1 MFRHNTNRET
11 CPESWE
17 TRPKEKTGRN
27 KTMKHRIL
35 AAVLCVCL
43 ALTSLYIPAL
53 AGDTENGTPAPME
66 EPVEATPAPAETT
79 PAPVEEMTVEAEEQ
93 PLEAAD
99 VPSTQ
104 AWGDP
109 KIHGVVLEV
118 GTYYKNDPSASCG
131 FSEATADDYNFYFDG
146 TTLFLRN
153 ADLKGTGNQ
162 PMGSALLTVFI
173 PLVIDLTGENRFS
186 VNANYTP
193 ITGGDIT
200 IRGDGSLALEGGITA
215 ITRLTME
222 SGTVTVDR
230 IQPRSFGASGK
241 GLCYKGGN
249 FTATAFGGDGDGSYG
264 PYYGLNIIA
273 EFYRWKTN
281 LSKDY
286 MPSIFETCPDPNGIS
301 LSLVQMDDPFR
312 SKLRVNPATNEW
324 EVSYDGGTTW
334 KSLGVKA
341 TGEDGKDGRDGRTPS
356 VGLNGNWWIG
366 SMDTGVKA
374 VGTDGRD
381 GVDGKNGADGLTP
394 AIGENGNWWIGDTDT
409 GVKAG
414 GADGKDGTDGLTP
427 TIGENGN
434 WWIGDTDTGV
444 KAAASDG
451 RDGADGKDG
460 VDGKDGA
467 NGKDGVDGKD
477 GTDGAQGAPGL
488 TPSIGG
494 NGNWWL
500 GNTDTGVRAAG
511 TTGATGAAGAT
522 GATGATGAA
531 GRNGTDGKDGKDG
544 KDGVGIR
551 EVSLNGSGEL
561 IVTLTDGTETN
572 LGKITGKDG
581 APGVGI
587 SSVQVGENGM
597 LTVTLSNGESVEAG
611 AVFSAQ
617 EGKTVKTVSYIT
629 AAAAV
634 LAFLW
639 LAVLTA
645 LFAKSRRTAVH
656 R

>member
-1 MFRHNTNRET
+1 
-11 CPESWE
+11 
-17 TRPKEKTGRN
+17 
-27 KTMKHRIL
+27 MKHRIL
-35 AAVLCVCL
+35 AAMICICA
-43 ALTSLYIPAL
+43 ALTSLCIPAL
-53 AGDTENGTPAPME
+53 ADDTEAETPV
-66 EPVEATPAPAETT
+66 PVEATPAPAETT
-79 PAPVEEMTVEAEEQ
+79 PAPVGEPVEETTAQ
-93 PLEAAD
+93 PLGAAN
-99 VPSTQ
+99 VPSVR
-104 AWGDP
+104 ANWNDP
-109 KIHGVVLEV
+109 KINGVFLEV
-118 GTYYKNDPSASCG
+118 GTYYKNDPSDNRG

-162 PMGSALLTVFI
+162 PMGSALLSVFI

-186 VNANYTP
+186 VNTSYYP
-193 ITGGDIT
+193 IIAPNIT
-200 IRGDGSLALEGGITA
+200 IRGNGSLTLVGETA
-215 ITRLTME
+215 YITRLTME
-222 SGTVTVDR
+222 SGTFITDDLRPSSTSAEGRGLYFNGGCFTVNKRFDW
-230 IQPRSFGASGK
+230 QM
-241 GLCYKGGN
+241 GLYIG
-249 FTATAFGGDGDGSYG
+249 
-264 PYYGLNIIA
+264 A
-273 EFYRWKTN
+273 EFYRWKTD
-281 LSKDY
+281 LSRDY
-286 MPSIFETCPDPNGIS
+286 MPSIFETCPYPDGKP

-324 EVSYDGGTTW
+324 EVSYDSGITW

-414 GADGKDGTDGLTP
+414 GADGKDGADGLTP

-444 KAAASDG
+444 KAAAADG

-467 NGKDGVDGKD
+467 NGKDGIDGKDGVDGKD

-531 GRNGTDGKDGKDG
+531 GRNGTDGKDGKNG

-551 EVSLNGSGEL
+551 EVSLNDSGEL

-572 LGKITGKDG
+572 LGRITGEDG

-597 LTVTLSNGESVEAG
+597 LTVTLTNGESVEAG

-617 EGKTVKTVSYIT
+617 EGKTVRTVSYIT
-629 AAAAV
+629 AAAAA

-639 LAVLTA
+639 LAVLTT

>member
-1 MFRHNTNRET
+1 
-11 CPESWE
+11 
-17 TRPKEKTGRN
+17 
-27 KTMKHRIL
+27 MKHRIL
-35 AAVLCVCL
+35 AAMICVCL
-43 ALTSLYIPAL
+43 ALTSLCVPAL
-53 AGDTENGTPAPME
+53 ADDTEAETPV
-66 EPVEATPAPAETT
+66 PVEATPAPAETT
-79 PAPVEEMTVEAEEQ
+79 PAPVGEPVEETTAQ
-93 PLEAAD
+93 PVGAAN
-99 VPSTQ
+99 VPSVR
-104 AWGDP
+104 ANWNDP
-109 KIHGVVLEV
+109 KINGTFLEV
-118 GTYYKNDPSASCG
+118 GTYYKNDPSDNRG

-162 PMGSALLTVFI
+162 PMGSALLSVFI

-186 VNANYTP
+186 VNTSYYP
-193 ITGGDIT
+193 IIAPNIT
-200 IRGDGSLALEGGITA
+200 IRGNGSLTLVGETA
-215 ITRLTME
+215 YITRLTME
-222 SGTVTVDR
+222 SGTFITDDLRPSSTSAEGRGLYFNGGRFTVNKRFDW
-230 IQPRSFGASGK
+230 QM
-241 GLCYKGGN
+241 GLYIG
-249 FTATAFGGDGDGSYG
+249 
-264 PYYGLNIIA
+264 A
-273 EFYRWKTN
+273 EFYRWKTD
-281 LSKDY
+281 LSRDY
-286 MPSIFETCPDPNGIS
+286 MPSIFETCPYPDGKP

-324 EVSYDGGTTW
+324 EVSYDSGNTW

-444 KAAASDG
+444 KAAAADG

-467 NGKDGVDGKD
+467 NGKDGIDGKDGVDGKD

-551 EVSLNGSGEL
+551 EVSLNDSGEL

-572 LGKITGKDG
+572 LGKITGEDG

-617 EGKTVKTVSYIT
+617 EGKTVRTVSYIT
-629 AAAAV
+629 AAAAA

-639 LAVLTA
+639 LAVLTT

>member
-1 MFRHNTNRET
+1 
-11 CPESWE
+11 
-17 TRPKEKTGRN
+17 
-27 KTMKHRIL
+27 MKHRIL
-35 AAVLCVCL
+35 AAMICVCA
-43 ALTSLYIPAL
+43 ALTSLCIPAL
-53 AGDTENGTPAPME
+53 ADDTEAETPV
-66 EPVEATPAPAETT
+66 PVEATPAPAETT
-79 PAPVEEMTVEAEEQ
+79 PAPVMEPVEETVGASVEEMTAQ
-93 PLEAAD
+93 PLGAAN
-99 VPSTQ
+99 VPSVR
-104 AWGDP
+104 ANWNDP
-109 KIHGVVLEV
+109 KINGTFLEV
-118 GTYYKNDPSASCG
+118 GTYYKNDPSDNRG

-162 PMGSALLTVFI
+162 PMGSALLSVFI

-186 VNANYTP
+186 VNTSYYP
-193 ITGGDIT
+193 IIAPDIT
-200 IRGDGSLALEGGITA
+200 IRGNGSLTLVGETA
-215 ITRLTME
+215 YITRLTME
-222 SGTVTVDR
+222 SGTFITDDLRPSSTSAEGRGLYFNGGRFTVNKRFDW
-230 IQPRSFGASGK
+230 QM
-241 GLCYKGGN
+241 GLYIG
-249 FTATAFGGDGDGSYG
+249 
-264 PYYGLNIIA
+264 A
-273 EFYRWKTN
+273 EFYRWKTD
-281 LSKDY
+281 LSRDY
-286 MPSIFETCPDPNGIS
+286 MPSIFETCPYPDGKP

-324 EVSYDGGTTW
+324 EVSYDSGITW

-409 GVKAG
+409 GVKA
-414 GADGKDGTDGLTP
+414 
-427 TIGENGN
+427 
-434 WWIGDTDTGV
+434 
-444 KAAASDG
+444 AASDG

-467 NGKDGVDGKD
+467 NGKDGIDGKDGVDGKD

-551 EVSLNGSGEL
+551 EVSLNDSGEL
-561 IVTLTDGTETN
+561 IVALTDGTETN
-572 LGKITGKDG
+572 LGKITGEDG

-617 EGKTVKTVSYIT
+617 EGKTVRTVSYIT
-629 AAAAV
+629 AAAAA

-639 LAVLTA
+639 LAVLTT

>member
-1 MFRHNTNRET
+1 
-11 CPESWE
+11 
-17 TRPKEKTGRN
+17 
-27 KTMKHRIL
+27 MKHRIL
-35 AAVLCVCL
+35 AAMICVCL
-43 ALTSLYIPAL
+43 ALTSLCVPAL
-53 AGDTENGTPAPME
+53 ADDTEAETPV
-66 EPVEATPAPAETT
+66 PVEATPAPAETT
-79 PAPVEEMTVEAEEQ
+79 PAPVMEPVEETVGASVEEMTAQ
-93 PLEAAD
+93 PLGAAN
-99 VPSTQ
+99 VPSVR
-104 AWGDP
+104 ANWNDP
-109 KIHGVVLEV
+109 KINGVFLEV
-118 GTYYKNDPSASCG
+118 GTYYKNDPSDNRG
-131 FSEATADDYNFYFDG
+131 FSEATADDYNFRFDG

-153 ADLKGTGNQ
+153 ADLKGTENQ
-162 PMGSALLTVFI
+162 PMGSALFSVFI

-186 VNANYTP
+186 VNTSYYP
-193 ITGGDIT
+193 IIAPNIT
-200 IRGDGSLALEGGITA
+200 IRGNGSLTLVGETA
-215 ITRLTME
+215 YITRLTME
-222 SGTVTVDR
+222 SGTFITDDLRPSSTSAEGRGLYFNGGRFTVNKRFDW
-230 IQPRSFGASGK
+230 QM
-241 GLCYKGGN
+241 GLYIG
-249 FTATAFGGDGDGSYG
+249 
-264 PYYGLNIIA
+264 A
-273 EFYRWKTN
+273 EFYRWKTD
-281 LSKDY
+281 LSRDY
-286 MPSIFETCPDPNGIS
+286 MPSIFETCPYPDGKP

-324 EVSYDGGTTW
+324 EVSYDSGITW

-444 KAAASDG
+444 KAAAADG

-467 NGKDGVDGKD
+467 NGKDGIDGKDGVDGKD

-500 GNTDTGVRAAG
+500 GDTDTGVRAAG

-551 EVSLNGSGEL
+551 EVSLNDSGEL
-561 IVTLTDGTETN
+561 IVTFTDGTETN
-572 LGKITGKDG
+572 LGKITGEDG

-587 SSVQVGENGM
+587 SSVQVGENGI

-617 EGKTVKTVSYIT
+617 EGKTVRTVSYIT
-629 AAAAV
+629 AAAAA

-639 LAVLTA
+639 LAVLTT

>member
-1 MFRHNTNRET
+1 
-11 CPESWE
+11 
-17 TRPKEKTGRN
+17 
-27 KTMKHRIL
+27 MKHRIL
-35 AAVLCVCL
+35 AAMICVCV
-43 ALTSLYIPAL
+43 ALTSLCVPAL
-53 AGDTENGTPAPME
+53 ADDTEAETPV
-66 EPVEATPAPAETT
+66 PVEATPAPAETT
-79 PAPVEEMTVEAEEQ
+79 PAPAETTPAPAETTPAPVVEPVEETTAQ
-93 PLEAAD
+93 PLGAAN
-99 VPSTQ
+99 VPSVR
-104 AWGDP
+104 ANWNDP
-109 KIHGVVLEV
+109 KINGTFLEL
-118 GTYYKNDPSASCG
+118 GTYYKNDPSDNRG

-162 PMGSALLTVFI
+162 PMGSALLLVYI

-186 VNANYTP
+186 VNTSYDP
-193 ITGGDIT
+193 IIAQNIT
-200 IRGDGSLALEGGITA
+200 IRGSGSLTLVGGTA
-215 ITRLTME
+215 NITRLTME
-222 SGTVTVDR
+222 SGTFITDDLRPSSTSAEGRGLYFNGGRFTVNKRFDW
-230 IQPRSFGASGK
+230 QM
-241 GLCYKGGN
+241 GLYIG
-249 FTATAFGGDGDGSYG
+249 
-264 PYYGLNIIA
+264 A
-273 EFYRWKTN
+273 EFYRWKTD
-281 LSKDY
+281 LSRDY
-286 MPSIFETCPDPNGIS
+286 MPSIFETCPYPDGKP

-341 TGEDGKDGRDGRTPS
+341 TGEDGKDGRDGRTP
-356 VGLNGNWWIG
+356 
-366 SMDTGVKA
+366 
-374 VGTDGRD
+374 
-381 GVDGKNGADGLTP
+381 
-394 AIGENGNWWIGDTDT
+394 
-409 GVKAG
+409 
-414 GADGKDGTDGLTP
+414 

-444 KAAASDG
+444 KAAAADG

-467 NGKDGVDGKD
+467 NGKDGIDGKDGVDGKD

-551 EVSLNGSGEL
+551 EVSLNDSGEL
-561 IVTLTDGTETN
+561 IVALTDGTETN
-572 LGKITGKDG
+572 LGKITGEDG

-597 LTVTLSNGESVEAG
+597 LTVTLTNGESVEAG

-617 EGKTVKTVSYIT
+617 EGKTVRTVSYIT
-629 AAAAV
+629 AAAAA

-639 LAVLTA
+639 LAVLTT

>member
-1 MFRHNTNRET
+1 
-11 CPESWE
+11 
-17 TRPKEKTGRN
+17 
-27 KTMKHRIL
+27 MKHRIL
-35 AAVLCVCL
+35 AAMICVCL
-43 ALTSLYIPAL
+43 ALTSLCIPAL
-53 AGDTENGTPAPME
+53 ADDTEAETPV
-66 EPVEATPAPAETT
+66 PVEATPAPAETT
-79 PAPVEEMTVEAEEQ
+79 PAPVMEPVEETVGASVEEMTAQ
-93 PLEAAD
+93 PLGAAN
-99 VPSTQ
+99 VPSVR
-104 AWGDP
+104 ANWNDP
-109 KIHGVVLEV
+109 KINGVFLEV
-118 GTYYKNDPSASCG
+118 GTYYKNDPSDNRG
-131 FSEATADDYNFYFDG
+131 FSEATADDYNFRFDG

-162 PMGSALLTVFI
+162 PMGSALLSVFI

-186 VNANYTP
+186 VNTSYYP
-193 ITGGDIT
+193 IIAPNIT
-200 IRGDGSLALEGGITA
+200 IRGNGSLTLVGETA
-215 ITRLTME
+215 YITRLTME
-222 SGTVTVDR
+222 SGTFITDDLRPSSTSAEGRGLYFNGGRFTVNKRFDW
-230 IQPRSFGASGK
+230 QM
-241 GLCYKGGN
+241 GLYIG
-249 FTATAFGGDGDGSYG
+249 
-264 PYYGLNIIA
+264 A
-273 EFYRWKTN
+273 EFYRWKTD
-281 LSKDY
+281 LSRDY
-286 MPSIFETCPDPNGIS
+286 MPSIFETCPYPDGKP

-324 EVSYDGGTTW
+324 EVSYDSGMTW

-414 GADGKDGTDGLTP
+414 GADGKDGADGLTP
-427 TIGENGN
+427 VIGENGN

-444 KAAASDG
+444 KAAAADG

-467 NGKDGVDGKD
+467 NGKDGIDGKDGVDGKD

-544 KDGVGIR
+544 VGIR
-551 EVSLNGSGEL
+551 EVSLNDSGEL

-572 LGKITGKDG
+572 LGKITGEDG

-617 EGKTVKTVSYIT
+617 EGKTVRTVSYIT
-629 AAAAV
+629 AAAAA

-639 LAVLTA
+639 LAVLTT

>member
-1 MFRHNTNRET
+1 
-11 CPESWE
+11 
-17 TRPKEKTGRN
+17 
-27 KTMKHRIL
+27 MKHRIL
-35 AAVLCVCL
+35 AAMICVCV
-43 ALTSLYIPAL
+43 ALTSLCVPAL
-53 AGDTENGTPAPME
+53 ADDTEAETPV
-66 EPVEATPAPAETT
+66 PVEATPAPAETT
-79 PAPVEEMTVEAEEQ
+79 PAPVGEPVEETTAQ
-93 PLEAAD
+93 PLGTAN
-99 VPSTQ
+99 VPSVR
-104 AWGDP
+104 ANWKDP
-109 KIHGVVLEV
+109 KINGTFLEV
-118 GTYYKNDPSASCG
+118 GTYYKNDPSDNRG

-153 ADLKGTGNQ
+153 ADLKGTGKQ
-162 PMGSALLTVFI
+162 PMGSSLLKVFI

-186 VNANYTP
+186 VNTSYYP
-193 ITGGDIT
+193 ISAQDIT
-200 IRGDGSLALEGGITA
+200 IRGNGSLTLVGNIAY

-222 SGTVTVDR
+222 SGTFITDDLR
-230 IQPRSFGASGK
+230 PSSTSAEGK
-241 GLCYKGGN
+241 GLYFNGGR
-249 FTATAFGGDGDGSYG
+249 FTANQHFDGQM
-264 PYYGLNIIA
+264 GLYIGA
-273 EFYRWKTN
+273 EFYRWKTD
-281 LSKDY
+281 LSRDY
-286 MPSIFETCPDPNGIS
+286 MPSIFETCPYPDGKP

-324 EVSYDGGTTW
+324 EVSYDSGITW

-444 KAAASDG
+444 KAAAADG

-467 NGKDGVDGKD
+467 NGKDGIDGKDGVDGKD

-551 EVSLNGSGEL
+551 EVSLNDSGEL
-561 IVTLTDGTETN
+561 IVALTDGTETN
-572 LGKITGKDG
+572 LGKITGEDG

-611 AVFSAQ
+611 AVFSAK
-617 EGKTVKTVSYIT
+617 EGKTVRTVSYIT
-629 AAAAV
+629 AAAAA

-639 LAVLTA
+639 LAVLTT

>member
-1 MFRHNTNRET
+1 
-11 CPESWE
+11 
-17 TRPKEKTGRN
+17 
-27 KTMKHRIL
+27 MKHRIL
-35 AAVLCVCL
+35 AAMICVCL
-43 ALTSLYIPAL
+43 ALTSLCIPAL
-53 AGDTENGTPAPME
+53 ADDTEAETPV
-66 EPVEATPAPAETT
+66 PVEATPAPAETT
-79 PAPVEEMTVEAEEQ
+79 PAPVMEPVEETVGASVEEMTAQ
-93 PLEAAD
+93 PLGAAN
-99 VPSTQ
+99 VPSVR
-104 AWGDP
+104 ANWNDP
-109 KIHGVVLEV
+109 KINGVFLEV
-118 GTYYKNDPSASCG
+118 GTYYKNDPSDNRG

-162 PMGSALLTVFI
+162 PMGSALLSVFI

-186 VNANYTP
+186 VNTSYYP
-193 ITGGDIT
+193 IIAQNIT
-200 IRGDGSLALEGGITA
+200 IRGSGSLTLVGGTA
-215 ITRLTME
+215 NITRLTME
-222 SGTVTVDR
+222 SGTFITDDLR
-230 IQPRSFGASGK
+230 PSSTSAEGK
-241 GLCYKGGN
+241 GLYFNGGS
-249 FTATAFGGDGDGSYG
+249 FTANQHFGGQM
-264 PYYGLNIIA
+264 GLYIGA
-273 EFYRWKTN
+273 EFYRWKTD
-281 LSKDY
+281 LSRDY
-286 MPSIFETCPDPNGIS
+286 MPSIFETCPYPGGMP

-324 EVSYDGGTTW
+324 EVSYDSGTTW

-356 VGLNGNWWIG
+356 VGPNGNWWIG
-366 SMDTGVKA
+366 IMDTGVKA
-374 VGTDGRD
+374 EGTDGRD
-381 GVDGKNGADGLTP
+381 GVDGKNGA
-394 AIGENGNWWIGDTDT
+394 
-409 GVKAG
+409 
-414 GADGKDGTDGLTP
+414 DGLTP

-444 KAAASDG
+444 KAAAADG

-467 NGKDGVDGKD
+467 NGKDGIDGKDGVDGKD

-551 EVSLNGSGEL
+551 EVSLNDSGEL
-561 IVTLTDGTETN
+561 IVALTDGTETN
-572 LGKITGKDG
+572 LGKITGEDG

-617 EGKTVKTVSYIT
+617 EGKTVRTVSYIT
-629 AAAAV
+629 AAAAA

-639 LAVLTA
+639 LAVLTT

>member
-1 MFRHNTNRET
+1 
-11 CPESWE
+11 
-17 TRPKEKTGRN
+17 
-27 KTMKHRIL
+27 MKHRIL
-35 AAVLCVCL
+35 AAMICVCA
-43 ALTSLYIPAL
+43 ALTSLCIPAL
-53 AGDTENGTPAPME
+53 ADDTEAETPV
-66 EPVEATPAPAETT
+66 PVEATPAPAETT
-79 PAPVEEMTVEAEEQ
+79 PAPVMEPVEETVGASVEEMTAQ
-93 PLEAAD
+93 PLGAAN
-99 VPSTQ
+99 VPSVR
-104 AWGDP
+104 ANWNDP
-109 KIHGVVLEV
+109 KINGTFLEV
-118 GTYYKNDPSASCG
+118 GTYYKNDPSDNRG
-131 FSEATADDYNFYFDG
+131 FSEATADDYNFRFDG

-162 PMGSALLTVFI
+162 PMGSALLSVFI

-186 VNANYTP
+186 VNTSYYP
-193 ITGGDIT
+193 IIAPNIT
-200 IRGDGSLALEGGITA
+200 IRGNGSLTLVGETA
-215 ITRLTME
+215 YITRLTME
-222 SGTVTVDR
+222 SGTFITDDLRPSSTSAEGRGLYFNGGRFTVNKRFDW
-230 IQPRSFGASGK
+230 QM
-241 GLCYKGGN
+241 GLYIG
-249 FTATAFGGDGDGSYG
+249 
-264 PYYGLNIIA
+264 A
-273 EFYRWKTN
+273 EFYRWKTD
-281 LSKDY
+281 LSRDY
-286 MPSIFETCPDPNGIS
+286 MPSIFETCPYPDGKP

-324 EVSYDGGTTW
+324 EVSYDSGITW

-374 VGTDGRD
+374 EGTDGRD

-414 GADGKDGTDGLTP
+414 GADGKDGADGLTP
-427 TIGENGN
+427 VIGENGN

-444 KAAASDG
+444 KAAAADG

-467 NGKDGVDGKD
+467 NGKDGIDGKDGANGKD

-551 EVSLNGSGEL
+551 EVSLNDSGEL
-561 IVTLTDGTETN
+561 IVALTDGTETN
-572 LGKITGKDG
+572 LGKITGEDG

-611 AVFSAQ
+611 VVFSAQ
-617 EGKTVKTVSYIT
+617 EGKTVRTVSYIT
-629 AAAAV
+629 AAAAA

-639 LAVLTA
+639 LAVLTT

>member
-1 MFRHNTNRET
+1 
-11 CPESWE
+11 
-17 TRPKEKTGRN
+17 
-27 KTMKHRIL
+27 MKHRIL
-35 AAVLCVCL
+35 AAMICVCA
-43 ALTSLYIPAL
+43 ALTSLCIPAL
-53 AGDTENGTPAPME
+53 ADDTEAETPV
-66 EPVEATPAPAETT
+66 PVEATPAPAETT
-79 PAPVEEMTVEAEEQ
+79 PAPVMEPVEETVGASVEEMTAQ
-93 PLEAAD
+93 PLGAAN
-99 VPSTQ
+99 VPSVR
-104 AWGDP
+104 ANWNDP
-109 KIHGVVLEV
+109 KINGTFLEV
-118 GTYYKNDPSASCG
+118 GTYYKNDPSDNRG
-131 FSEATADDYNFYFDG
+131 FSEATADDYNFRFDG

-162 PMGSALLTVFI
+162 PMGSALLSVFI

-186 VNANYTP
+186 VNTSYYP
-193 ITGGDIT
+193 IIAPNIT
-200 IRGDGSLALEGGITA
+200 IRGNGSLTLVGETA
-215 ITRLTME
+215 YITRLTME
-222 SGTVTVDR
+222 SGTFITDDLRPSSTSAEGRGLYFNGGRFTVNKRFDW
-230 IQPRSFGASGK
+230 QM
-241 GLCYKGGN
+241 GLYIG
-249 FTATAFGGDGDGSYG
+249 
-264 PYYGLNIIA
+264 A
-273 EFYRWKTN
+273 EFYRWKTD
-281 LSKDY
+281 LSRDY
-286 MPSIFETCPDPNGIS
+286 MPSIFETCPYPGGKP

-324 EVSYDGGTTW
+324 EVSYDSGITW

-414 GADGKDGTDGLTP
+414 GADGKDGADGLTP

-444 KAAASDG
+444 KAAAADG

-467 NGKDGVDGKD
+467 NGKDGIDGKDGVDGKD

-531 GRNGTDGKDGKDG
+531 GRNGTDGKDGRDG

-561 IVTLTDGTETN
+561 IVALTDGTETN
-572 LGKITGKDG
+572 LGKITGEDG

-597 LTVTLSNGESVEAG
+597 LTVTLTNGESVEAG

-617 EGKTVKTVSYIT
+617 EGKTVRTVSYIT
-629 AAAAV
+629 AAAAA

-639 LAVLTA
+639 LAVLTT

>member
-1 MFRHNTNRET
+1 
-11 CPESWE
+11 
-17 TRPKEKTGRN
+17 
-27 KTMKHRIL
+27 MKHRIL
-35 AAVLCVCL
+35 AAMICVCL
-43 ALTSLYIPAL
+43 ALTSLCIPAL
-53 AGDTENGTPAPME
+53 ADDTEAETPV
-66 EPVEATPAPAETT
+66 PVEATPAPAETT
-79 PAPVEEMTVEAEEQ
+79 PAPVMEPVEETVGASVEEMTAQ
-93 PLEAAD
+93 PLGAAN
-99 VPSTQ
+99 VPSVR
-104 AWGDP
+104 ANWNDP
-109 KIHGVVLEV
+109 KINGVFLEV
-118 GTYYKNDPSASCG
+118 GTYYKNDPSDNRG
-131 FSEATADDYNFYFDG
+131 FSEATADDYNFRFDG

-162 PMGSALLTVFI
+162 PMGSALLSVFI

-186 VNANYTP
+186 VNTSYYP
-193 ITGGDIT
+193 IIAPNIT
-200 IRGDGSLALEGGITA
+200 IRGNGSLTLVGETA
-215 ITRLTME
+215 YITRLTME
-222 SGTVTVDR
+222 SGTFITDDLRPSSTSAEGRGLYFNGGRFTVNKRFDW
-230 IQPRSFGASGK
+230 QM
-241 GLCYKGGN
+241 GLYIG
-249 FTATAFGGDGDGSYG
+249 
-264 PYYGLNIIA
+264 A
-273 EFYRWKTN
+273 EFYRWKTD
-281 LSKDY
+281 LSRDY
-286 MPSIFETCPDPNGIS
+286 MPSIFETCPYPDGKP

-324 EVSYDGGTTW
+324 EVSYDSGMTW

-414 GADGKDGTDGLTP
+414 GADGKDGADGLTP
-427 TIGENGN
+427 VIGENGN

-444 KAAASDG
+444 KAAAADG

-467 NGKDGVDGKD
+467 NGKDGIDGKDGVDGKD

-551 EVSLNGSGEL
+551 EVSLNDSGEL
-561 IVTLTDGTETN
+561 IVALTDGTETN
-572 LGKITGKDG
+572 LGKITGEDG

-617 EGKTVKTVSYIT
+617 EGKTVRTVSYIT
-629 AAAAV
+629 AAAAA

-639 LAVLTA
+639 LAVLTT

>member
-1 MFRHNTNRET
+1 
-11 CPESWE
+11 
-17 TRPKEKTGRN
+17 
-27 KTMKHRIL
+27 MKHRIL
-35 AAVLCVCL
+35 AAMICVCA
-43 ALTSLYIPAL
+43 ALTSLCVPAL
-53 AGDTENGTPAPME
+53 ADDTEAETPV
-66 EPVEATPAPAETT
+66 PVEATPAPAETT
-79 PAPVEEMTVEAEEQ
+79 PAPVREPVGASVEETTAETKVQ
-93 PLEAAD
+93 PLEAAN
-99 VPSTQ
+99 VPSVR
-104 AWGDP
+104 ANWNDP
-109 KIHGVVLEV
+109 KINGTFLEV
-118 GTYYKNDPSASCG
+118 GTYYKNDPSDNRG
-131 FSEATADDYNFYFDG
+131 FSETTADDYNFYFDG

-162 PMGSALLTVFI
+162 PMGSALLSVFI

-186 VNANYTP
+186 VNTLYYP
-193 ITGGDIT
+193 IIAPNIT
-200 IRGDGSLALEGGITA
+200 IRGNGSLTLVGETVY

-222 SGTVTVDR
+222 SGTFITDDLRPSSTSAEGRGLYFNGGRFTVNKRFDW
-230 IQPRSFGASGK
+230 QM
-241 GLCYKGGN
+241 GLYIG
-249 FTATAFGGDGDGSYG
+249 
-264 PYYGLNIIA
+264 A
-273 EFYRWKTN
+273 EFYRWKTD
-281 LSKDY
+281 LSRDY
-286 MPSIFETCPDPNGIS
+286 MPSIFETCPYPDGKP

-324 EVSYDGGTTW
+324 EVSYDSGITW

-414 GADGKDGTDGLTP
+414 GADGKDGADGLTP
-427 TIGENGN
+427 TIGESGN

-467 NGKDGVDGKD
+467 NGKDGIDGKDGVDGKD

-551 EVSLNGSGEL
+551 EVSLNDSGEL
-561 IVTLTDGTETN
+561 IVALTDGTETN
-572 LGKITGKDG
+572 LGKITGEDG

-597 LTVTLSNGESVEAG
+597 LTVTLTNGESVEAG

-617 EGKTVKTVSYIT
+617 EGKTVRTVSYIT
-629 AAAAV
+629 AAAAA

-639 LAVLTA
+639 LAVLTT

>member
-1 MFRHNTNRET
+1 
-11 CPESWE
+11 
-17 TRPKEKTGRN
+17 
-27 KTMKHRIL
+27 MKHRIL
-35 AAVLCVCL
+35 AAMICVCL
-43 ALTSLYIPAL
+43 ALTSLCVPAL
-53 AGDTENGTPAPME
+53 ADDTEAETPV
-66 EPVEATPAPAETT
+66 PVEATPAPAETT
-79 PAPVEEMTVEAEEQ
+79 PAPVMEPVEETVGASVEEMTAQ
-93 PLEAAD
+93 PLGAAN
-99 VPSTQ
+99 VPSVR
-104 AWGDP
+104 ANWNDP
-109 KIHGVVLEV
+109 KINGVFLEV
-118 GTYYKNDPSASCG
+118 GTYYKNDPSDNRG
-131 FSEATADDYNFYFDG
+131 FSEATADDYNFRFDG

-153 ADLKGTGNQ
+153 ADLKGTENQ
-162 PMGSALLTVFI
+162 PMGSALFSVFI

-186 VNANYTP
+186 VNTSYYP
-193 ITGGDIT
+193 IIAPNIT
-200 IRGDGSLALEGGITA
+200 IRGNGSLTLVGETA
-215 ITRLTME
+215 YITRLTME
-222 SGTVTVDR
+222 SGTFITDDLRPSSTSAEGRGLYFNGGRFTVNKRFDW
-230 IQPRSFGASGK
+230 QM
-241 GLCYKGGN
+241 GLYIG
-249 FTATAFGGDGDGSYG
+249 
-264 PYYGLNIIA
+264 A
-273 EFYRWKTN
+273 EFYRWKTD
-281 LSKDY
+281 LSRDY
-286 MPSIFETCPDPNGIS
+286 MPSIFETCPYPDGKP

-324 EVSYDGGTTW
+324 EVSYDSGITW

-444 KAAASDG
+444 KAAAADG

-467 NGKDGVDGKD
+467 NGKDGIDGKDGVDGKD

-551 EVSLNGSGEL
+551 EVSLNDSGEL
-561 IVTLTDGTETN
+561 IVALTDGTETN
-572 LGKITGKDG
+572 LGKITGEDG

-617 EGKTVKTVSYIT
+617 EGKTVRTVSYIT
-629 AAAAV
+629 AAAAA

-639 LAVLTA
+639 LAVLTT

>member
-1 MFRHNTNRET
+1 
-11 CPESWE
+11 
-17 TRPKEKTGRN
+17 
-27 KTMKHRIL
+27 MKHRIL
-35 AAVLCVCL
+35 AAMICVCL
-43 ALTSLYIPAL
+43 ALTSLCIPAL
-53 AGDTENGTPAPME
+53 ADDTEAETPV
-66 EPVEATPAPAETT
+66 PVEATPAPAETT
-79 PAPVEEMTVEAEEQ
+79 PAPVMEPVEETVGASVEEMTAQ
-93 PLEAAD
+93 PLGAAN
-99 VPSTQ
+99 VPSVR
-104 AWGDP
+104 ANWNDP
-109 KIHGVVLEV
+109 KINGTFLEV
-118 GTYYKNDPSASCG
+118 GTYYKNDPSDNRG

-162 PMGSALLTVFI
+162 PMGSALLSVFI

-186 VNANYTP
+186 VNTSYYP
-193 ITGGDIT
+193 IIAPNIT
-200 IRGDGSLALEGGITA
+200 IRGNGSLTLVGETA
-215 ITRLTME
+215 YITRLTME
-222 SGTVTVDR
+222 SGTFITDDLRPSSTSAEGRGLYFNGGRFTVNKRFDW
-230 IQPRSFGASGK
+230 QM
-241 GLCYKGGN
+241 GLYIG
-249 FTATAFGGDGDGSYG
+249 
-264 PYYGLNIIA
+264 A
-273 EFYRWKTN
+273 EFYRWKTD
-281 LSKDY
+281 LSRDY
-286 MPSIFETCPDPNGIS
+286 MPSIFETCPYPDGKP

-324 EVSYDGGTTW
+324 EVSYDSGTTW

-341 TGEDGKDGRDGRTPS
+341 TGE
-356 VGLNGNWWIG
+356 
-366 SMDTGVKA
+366 
-374 VGTDGRD
+374 
-381 GVDGKNGADGLTP
+381 
-394 AIGENGNWWIGDTDT
+394 
-409 GVKAG
+409 
-414 GADGKDGTDGLTP
+414 DGKDGTDGLTP

-444 KAAASDG
+444 KAAAADG

-467 NGKDGVDGKD
+467 NGKDGIDGKDGVDGKD

-551 EVSLNGSGEL
+551 EVSLNDSGEL

-572 LGKITGKDG
+572 LGKITGEDG

-587 SSVQVGENGM
+587 SSMQVGENGM
-597 LTVTLSNGESVEAG
+597 LTVTLTNGESVEAG

-617 EGKTVKTVSYIT
+617 EGKTVRTVSYIT
-629 AAAAV
+629 AAAAA

-639 LAVLTA
+639 LAVLTT

>member
-1 MFRHNTNRET
+1 
-11 CPESWE
+11 
-17 TRPKEKTGRN
+17 
-27 KTMKHRIL
+27 MKHRIL
-35 AAVLCVCL
+35 AAMICVCV
-43 ALTSLYIPAL
+43 ALTSLCVPAL
-53 AGDTENGTPAPME
+53 ADDTEAETPV
-66 EPVEATPAPAETT
+66 PVEATPAPAETT
-79 PAPVEEMTVEAEEQ
+79 PAPVGEPVEETTAQ
-93 PLEAAD
+93 PLGTAN
-99 VPSTQ
+99 VPSVR
-104 AWGDP
+104 ANWKDP
-109 KIHGVVLEV
+109 KINGTFLEV
-118 GTYYKNDPSASCG
+118 GTYYKNDPSDNRG
-131 FSEATADDYNFYFDG
+131 FSEATADDYYFYFDG

-153 ADLKGTGNQ
+153 ADLKGTGKQ
-162 PMGSALLTVFI
+162 PMGSSLLKVFI

-186 VNANYTP
+186 VNTSYYP
-193 ITGGDIT
+193 ISAQDIT
-200 IRGDGSLALEGGITA
+200 IRGNGSLTLVGNIAY

-222 SGTVTVDR
+222 SGTFITDDLR
-230 IQPRSFGASGK
+230 PSSTSAEGK
-241 GLCYKGGN
+241 GLYFNGGR
-249 FTATAFGGDGDGSYG
+249 FTANQHFDGQM
-264 PYYGLNIIA
+264 GLYIGA
-273 EFYRWKTN
+273 EFYRWKTD
-281 LSKDY
+281 LSRDY
-286 MPSIFETCPDPNGIS
+286 MPSIFETCPYPDGKP

-324 EVSYDGGTTW
+324 EVSYDSGITW

-444 KAAASDG
+444 KAAAADG

-467 NGKDGVDGKD
+467 NGKDGIDGKDGVDGKD

-551 EVSLNGSGEL
+551 EVSLNDSGEL
-561 IVTLTDGTETN
+561 IVALTDGTETN
-572 LGKITGKDG
+572 LGKITGEDG

-611 AVFSAQ
+611 AVFSAK
-617 EGKTVKTVSYIT
+617 EGKTVRTVSYIT
-629 AAAAV
+629 AAAAA

-639 LAVLTA
+639 LAVLTT

>member
-1 MFRHNTNRET
+1 
-11 CPESWE
+11 
-17 TRPKEKTGRN
+17 
-27 KTMKHRIL
+27 MKHRIL
-35 AAVLCVCL
+35 AAMICVCA
-43 ALTSLYIPAL
+43 ALTSLCVPAL
-53 AGDTENGTPAPME
+53 ADDTEAETPV
-66 EPVEATPAPAETT
+66 PVEATPAPAETT
-79 PAPVEEMTVEAEEQ
+79 PAPVREPVGASVEETTAETKVQ
-93 PLEAAD
+93 PLEAAN
-99 VPSTQ
+99 VPSVR
-104 AWGDP
+104 ANWNDP
-109 KIHGVVLEV
+109 KINGTFLEA
-118 GTYYKNDPSASCG
+118 GTYYKNDPSDNRG

-153 ADLKGTGNQ
+153 ADLKGKGNQ
-162 PMGSALLTVFI
+162 PMGSALLSVYI

-186 VNANYTP
+186 VNANDTP

-222 SGTVTVDR
+222 SGTVVADR
-230 IQPRSFGASGK
+230 IQPSTFAAPGK
-241 GLCYKGGN
+241 GLYYKGGN
-249 FTATAFGGDGDGSYG
+249 FTVTAFGGDGDGSYG
-264 PYYGLNIIA
+264 PYYGLYIFA

-312 SKLRVNPATNEW
+312 SKLRVNPDTNEW
-324 EVSYDGGTTW
+324 EVSYDSGTTW

-444 KAAASDG
+444 KAAAADG

-467 NGKDGVDGKD
+467 NGKDGIDGKDGVDGKD

-551 EVSLNGSGEL
+551 EVSLNDSGEL
-561 IVTLTDGTETN
+561 IVALTDGTETN
-572 LGKITGKDG
+572 LGKITGEDG

-617 EGKTVKTVSYIT
+617 EGKTVRTVSYIT
-629 AAAAV
+629 AAAAA

-639 LAVLTA
+639 LAVLTT

>member
-1 MFRHNTNRET
+1 
-11 CPESWE
+11 
-17 TRPKEKTGRN
+17 
-27 KTMKHRIL
+27 MKHRIL
-35 AAVLCVCL
+35 AAMICVCA
-43 ALTSLYIPAL
+43 ALTSLCVPAL
-53 AGDTENGTPAPME
+53 ADDTEAETPV
-66 EPVEATPAPAETT
+66 PVEATPAPAETT
-79 PAPVEEMTVEAEEQ
+79 PAPAGEPVEETTAQ
-93 PLEAAD
+93 PLEAAN
-99 VPSTQ
+99 VPSVR
-104 AWGDP
+104 ANWNDP
-109 KIHGVVLEV
+109 KINGTFLEV
-118 GTYYKNDPSASCG
+118 GTYYKNDPSDNRG

-162 PMGSALLTVFI
+162 PMGSALLSVFI

-186 VNANYTP
+186 VNTSYYP
-193 ITGGDIT
+193 IIAPNIT
-200 IRGDGSLALEGGITA
+200 IRGNGSLTLVGETA
-215 ITRLTME
+215 YITRLTME
-222 SGTVTVDR
+222 SGTFITDDLRPSSTSAEGRGLYFNGGRFTVNQHFDW
-230 IQPRSFGASGK
+230 QM
-241 GLCYKGGN
+241 GLYIG
-249 FTATAFGGDGDGSYG
+249 
-264 PYYGLNIIA
+264 A
-273 EFYRWKTN
+273 EFYRWKTD
-281 LSKDY
+281 LSRDY
-286 MPSIFETCPDPNGIS
+286 MPSIFETCPYPGGKP

-324 EVSYDGGTTW
+324 EVSYDSGITW

-414 GADGKDGTDGLTP
+414 GADGKDGADGLTP

-444 KAAASDG
+444 KAAAADG

-467 NGKDGVDGKD
+467 NGKDGIDGKDGVDGKD

-551 EVSLNGSGEL
+551 EVSLNDSGEL
-561 IVTLTDGTETN
+561 IVALTDGTETN
-572 LGKITGKDG
+572 LGKITGEDG

-617 EGKTVKTVSYIT
+617 EGKTVRTVSYIT
-629 AAAAV
+629 AAAAA

-639 LAVLTA
+639 LAVLTT
-645 LFAKSRRTAVH
+645 LFAKSRRTVYK
-656 R
+656 

>member
-1 MFRHNTNRET
+1 
-11 CPESWE
+11 
-17 TRPKEKTGRN
+17 
-27 KTMKHRIL
+27 MKHRIL
-35 AAVLCVCL
+35 AAMICVCA
-43 ALTSLYIPAL
+43 ALTSLCVPAL
-53 AGDTENGTPAPME
+53 ADDTEAETPV
-66 EPVEATPAPAETT
+66 PVEATPAPAETT
-79 PAPVEEMTVEAEEQ
+79 PAPVGEPVEETTAQ
-93 PLEAAD
+93 PLGAAN
-99 VPSTQ
+99 VPSVR
-104 AWGDP
+104 ANWNDP
-109 KIHGVVLEV
+109 KINGTFLEV
-118 GTYYKNDPSASCG
+118 GTYYKNDPSDNRG
-131 FSEATADDYNFYFDG
+131 FSEATADDYNFRFDG

-162 PMGSALLTVFI
+162 PMGSALLSVFI

-186 VNANYTP
+186 VNTSYYP
-193 ITGGDIT
+193 IIAPNIT
-200 IRGDGSLALEGGITA
+200 IRGNGSLTLVGETA
-215 ITRLTME
+215 YITRLTME
-222 SGTVTVDR
+222 SGTFITDDLRPSSTSAEGRGLYFNGGRFTVNKRFDW
-230 IQPRSFGASGK
+230 QM
-241 GLCYKGGN
+241 GLYIG
-249 FTATAFGGDGDGSYG
+249 
-264 PYYGLNIIA
+264 A
-273 EFYRWKTN
+273 EFYRWKTD
-281 LSKDY
+281 LSRDY
-286 MPSIFETCPDPNGIS
+286 MPSIFETCPYPDGKP

-324 EVSYDGGTTW
+324 EVSYDSGITW

-381 GVDGKNGADGLTP
+381 GVDGKDGADGLTP

-444 KAAASDG
+444 KAAAADG

-467 NGKDGVDGKD
+467 NGKDGIDGKDGVDGKD

-551 EVSLNGSGEL
+551 EVSLNDSGEL

-572 LGKITGKDG
+572 LGKITGEDG

-617 EGKTVKTVSYIT
+617 EGKTVRTVSYIT
-629 AAAAV
+629 AAAAA

-639 LAVLTA
+639 LAVLTT

>member
-1 MFRHNTNRET
+1 
-11 CPESWE
+11 
-17 TRPKEKTGRN
+17 
-27 KTMKHRIL
+27 MKHRIL
-35 AAVLCVCL
+35 AAMICVCA
-43 ALTSLYIPAL
+43 ALTSLCVPAL
-53 AGDTENGTPAPME
+53 ADDTEAETPV
-66 EPVEATPAPAETT
+66 PVEATPAPAETT
-79 PAPVEEMTVEAEEQ
+79 PAPVEATPAPVEATPAPVEATLAPVEATPAPIVEESEEQ
-93 PLEAAD
+93 PLEAAN
-99 VPSTQ
+99 VPSVR
-104 AWGDP
+104 ANWKDP
-109 KIHGVVLEV
+109 KINGTFLEV
-118 GTYYKNDPSASCG
+118 GTYYKNDPSDNRG

-153 ADLKGTGNQ
+153 ADLKGTGKQ
-162 PMGSALLTVFI
+162 PMGSSLLKVFI

-186 VNANYTP
+186 VNTSYYP
-193 ITGGDIT
+193 ISAQDIT
-200 IRGDGSLALEGGITA
+200 IRGNGSLTLVGNIAY

-222 SGTVTVDR
+222 SGTFITDDLRPSSTSV
-230 IQPRSFGASGK
+230 AGK
-241 GLCYKGGN
+241 GLYFNGGR
-249 FTATAFGGDGDGSYG
+249 FTANQHFDGQM
-264 PYYGLNIIA
+264 GLYIGA
-273 EFYRWKTN
+273 EFYRWKTD
-281 LSKDY
+281 LSRDY
-286 MPSIFETCPDPNGIS
+286 MPSIFETCPYLDGKP

-312 SKLRVNPATNEW
+312 SKLRVNPSTNEW
-324 EVSYDGGTTW
+324 EVSYDSGMTW

-356 VGLNGNWWIG
+356 VGPNGNWWIG

-444 KAAASDG
+444 KAAAADG

-467 NGKDGVDGKD
+467 NGKD

-551 EVSLNGSGEL
+551 EVSLNDSGEL

-572 LGKITGKDG
+572 LGKITGEDG

-617 EGKTVKTVSYIT
+617 EGKTVRTVSYIT
-629 AAAAV
+629 AAAAA

-639 LAVLTA
+639 LAVLTT